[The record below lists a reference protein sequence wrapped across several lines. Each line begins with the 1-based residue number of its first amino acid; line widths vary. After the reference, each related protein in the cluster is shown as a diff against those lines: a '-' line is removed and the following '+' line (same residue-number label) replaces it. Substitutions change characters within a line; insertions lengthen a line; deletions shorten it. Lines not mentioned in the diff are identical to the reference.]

1 MVPVSLKKFSVF
13 SAAAG
18 VSKQR
23 AAVSEQKPVSFSF
36 VASSILQNN
45 KEKRIYVSTQAAT
58 GSFARATAPLTV
70 TSAHCTRSTKCR
82 RGSSTETRWQ
92 VASPPGFVPPPP
104 ASVAEIDAF
113 SGARLD
119 LRARAAGLD
128 GPCGPWDEAATM
140 SRLATGIHRLR
151 GRSPWEVLWSALASC
166 GLVLFTQLAVAM
178 VPRLFPSLSLLAML
192 PIAGRWSLS
201 PARSSL
207 GRNVLARRL

>member
-1 MVPVSLKKFSVF
+1 
-13 SAAAG
+13 
-18 VSKQR
+18 
-23 AAVSEQKPVSFSF
+23 VSEQKPVSFSF

-128 GPCGPWDEAATM
+128 GPCGPGAEAATM

-178 VPRLFPSLSLLAML
+178 VPRLFPSLSLLVML

-207 GRNVLARRL
+207 GRNVLAPRL